1 VLRLTLQHT
10 PQKQDIEFLFHVI
23 SRMKDPK
30 PLYDQMLKQLWTA
43 ITSQSNQTDA
53 VSAFLKILQSW
64 NFQSFRFETTP
75 V

>member
-1 VLRLTLQHT
+1 
-10 PQKQDIEFLFHVI
+10 
-23 SRMKDPK
+23 MKDPK
-30 PLYDQMLKQLWTA
+30 PLYDQMLKQLWTT